1 MDHLERRQA
10 MLVERYPVEDVFA
23 RVAELADQTDP
34 VLVRLDRL
42 RDDDTLYQQVW
53 HDWAQR

>member
-1 MDHLERRQA
+1 